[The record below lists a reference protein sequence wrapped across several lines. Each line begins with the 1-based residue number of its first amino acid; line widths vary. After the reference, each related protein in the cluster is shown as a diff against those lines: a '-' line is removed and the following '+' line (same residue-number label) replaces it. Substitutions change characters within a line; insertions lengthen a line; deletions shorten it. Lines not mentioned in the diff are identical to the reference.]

1 MDAKPGDEAWDR
13 DINRQNSVPKE
24 LSASW
29 KRQIINKMSVVN
41 KTGWDVIS
49 SVE

>member
-1 MDAKPGDEAWDR
+1 MDAKPGAEAWDR

-24 LSASW
+24 FSASW
-29 KRQIINKMSVVN
+29 KRQIINKMNMMN
-41 KTGWDVIS
+41 KTGWKVIS

>member
-1 MDAKPGDEAWDR
+1 MAAKPGDEAWDR

-24 LSASW
+24 FSASW
-29 KRQIINKMSVVN
+29 KRQIINKTNMVN
-41 KTGWDVIS
+41 KTGWDTMS